1 MINSVQSETDS
12 AVHNMQTSNEWA
24 NNTLGMANHL
34 GTALAEIT
42 GLIGHINEQNLNIAS
57 AAEEQAM
64 VAREVD
70 KNLVAIRDL
79 SFQTSAGANQ
89 TNASSQEL
97 ARLAENLSNLLQKF
111 RL

>member
-1 MINSVQSETDS
+1 MLNIALTEI
-12 AVHNMQTSNEWA
+12 
-24 NNTLGMANHL
+24 NTL
-34 GTALAEIT
+34 ISQ
-42 GLIGHINEQNLNIAS
+42 INEQNLNIAS

-70 KNLVAIRDL
+70 QNLISIRDL

-97 ARLAENLSNLLQKF
+97 ARLAE
-111 RL
+111 RLNELVMHFKL

>member
-1 MINSVQSETDS
+1 KAVTQMENSNQWAKRTMAETSELS
-12 AVHNMQTSNEWA
+12 
-24 NNTLGMANHL
+24 G
-34 GTALAEIT
+34 ALAEVAR
-42 GLIGHINEQNLNIAS
+42 LISQINEQNLNVAS

-70 KNLVAIRDL
+70 KSLISIRDL

-97 ARLAENLSNLLQKF
+97 ARLAERLNDLVKKF
-111 RL
+111 KL